1 MHLSFRL
8 DTQYCS
14 LISNGMKLVIVE
26 SPTKAKTIS
35 QYLGDEYVVRSSYG
49 HVRDLPKSEL
59 GIDTE
64 KEFQPTYIIP
74 TKAKKNLTELK
85 KEAAKAD
92 TIILATDEDREGEAI
107 AWHLS
112 EALDI
117 KKLKKKN
124 SELKVQ
130 RIVFHEITK
139 HAIEHAIANPREVD
153 INLVNAQQA
162 RRVLDRLV
170 GYKLSPVLW
179 KRYYRGLSAGRVQS
193 VATRL
198 IVDRET
204 EINAFKP
211 DEYWTI
217 TATLLSADHKET
229 PIVAELTQHNGKALD
244 KFAIPNEITSRK
256 TVAALE
262 GAPYT
267 VAAVERT
274 ETSRMPHAPFTT
286 STLQQESNKRL
297 RYSSKQTMMFAQGL
311 YEAGYITYMRTDS
324 VNLAE
329 QSLAQA
335 KDFITTSYGATYH
348 KRRKFKSKSKNAQEA
363 HEAVRPTDP
372 TRTPEAM
379 ADTLSPQ
386 QHKLYDLIWRR
397 FMASQMSDAIFDA
410 ASIDITAKEYGFRAN
425 GSVLKF
431 DGWLKVLPSK
441 FEDNALPTVRTG
453 ETLALQELKPE
464 QHFTKPPARFNEAS
478 LIKTLE
484 KEGIGRPSTYAA
496 IISTIIARK
505 YVEKDRSRYFH
516 PTQIGTDVSTYLV
529 EQFPRIVDMQFT
541 SGMEDQLDE
550 IATGKRQW
558 VPTIRAFYAPLAL
571 NIKEKMT
578 EAQAAKESE
587 IEQTDKI
594 CDKCGSAMIV
604 KRGRFGKFIACSN
617 FPECKNIF
625 KEPKSTA
632 PVEKVGRVCPKD
644 GGELIYRAG
653 RFGKFIACVNFP
665 TCKHT
670 EKIKKDAATEPT
682 PDDAAAPESP
692 AVEMKSEE

>member
-1 MHLSFRL
+1 M
-8 DTQYCS
+8 
-14 LISNGMKLVIVE
+14 
-26 SPTKAKTIS
+26 
-35 QYLGDEYVVRSSYG
+35 RSSYG

-64 KEFQPTYIIP
+64 HEFAPTYIVP

-92 TIILATDEDREGEAI
+92 TVVLATDEDREGEAI
-107 AWHLS
+107 AWHLY
-112 EALDI
+112 EALGLA
-117 KKLKKKN
+117 KLRKKN
-124 SELKVQ
+124 KNLNIQ

-139 HAIEHAIANPREVD
+139 HAIEEAIAHPRDIDRHLVD
-153 INLVNAQQA
+153 AQQA

-198 IVDRET
+198 IVDRER
-204 EINAFKP
+204 EIEAFKP
-211 DEYWTI
+211 EEYWTI
-217 TATLLSADHKET
+217 TATLLSDDHKDI
-229 PIVAELTQHNGKALD
+229 PIIAELSQRDGKPLD
-244 KFAIPNEITSRK
+244 KFGIPDELTSK
-256 TVAALE
+256 KILAALD
-262 GAPYT
+262 GAPFT
-267 VAAVERT
+267 VTAVERT

-297 RYSSKQTMMFAQGL
+297 HYSSKQTMMFAQGL
-311 YEAGYITYMRTDS
+311 YESGYITYMRTDS
-324 VNLAE
+324 VSVAE
-329 QSLAQA
+329 QALAQSKA
-335 KDFITTSYGATYH
+335 FIESQYGANYY
-348 KRRKFKSKSKNAQEA
+348 KRRKFKTKSKSAQEA

-372 TRTPEAM
+372 QRTPEIM
-379 ADTLSPQ
+379 AASLSPQ
-386 QHKLYDLIWRR
+386 QLKLYDLIWRR
-397 FMASQMSDAIFDA
+397 FMASQMSDAVFDA
-410 ASIDITAKEYGFRAN
+410 TAIDIEVKSREPKVANYGFRAN

-441 FEDNALPTVRTG
+441 FEDNALPQVRSG

-464 QHFTKPPARFNEAS
+464 QHFTKPPARYNEAS

-496 IISTIIARK
+496 IISTIVLRK

-516 PTQIGTDVSTYLV
+516 PTQIGKDVNDYLV
-529 EQFPRIVDMQFT
+529 EQFPRIVDPKFT
-541 SGMEDQLDE
+541 AGMEDQLDD
-550 IATGKRQW
+550 IANGNRQW

-571 NIKEKMT
+571 GIKEKMT
-578 EAQAAKESE
+578 EAQAAKDKE
-587 IEQTDKI
+587 IETTDKI
-594 CDKCGSAMIV
+594 CDKCGSPMVV

-632 PVEKVGRVCPKD
+632 PVEKIGRTCPKD
-644 GGELIYRAG
+644 GGELIYRIG
-653 RFGKFIACVNFP
+653 RFGKFIACENFP
-665 TCKHT
+665 KCKHT
-670 EKIKKDAATEPT
+670 EKIKKAESEVATEPEKT
-682 PDDAAAPESP
+682 E
-692 AVEMKSEE
+692 

>member
-1 MHLSFRL
+1 
-8 DTQYCS
+8 
-14 LISNGMKLVIVE
+14 MKLVIVE

-35 QYLGDEYVVRSSYG
+35 QYLGDEFVVRSSYG

-64 KEFQPTYIIP
+64 HEFTPTYIVP

-85 KEAAKAD
+85 KEAAKAE
-92 TIILATDEDREGEAI
+92 TIVLATDEDREGEAI
-107 AWHLS
+107 AWHLF
-112 EALDI
+112 EALGLA
-117 KKLKKKN
+117 KLKKKN
-124 SELKVQ
+124 KDLKIQ

-139 HAIEHAIANPREVD
+139 TAIEHAIEHPRDLDKHLVD
-153 INLVNAQQA
+153 AQQA

-198 IVDRET
+198 IVDRER
-204 EINAFKP
+204 EIEAFKP
-211 DEYWTI
+211 QEYWTI
-217 TATLLSADHKET
+217 TATLLSDDHKDI
-229 PIVAELTQHNGKALD
+229 PILADLSQRDGKTLD
-244 KFAIPNEITSRK
+244 KFGVPDELESRK
-256 TVAALE
+256 IIAALE
-262 GAPYT
+262 GADFT
-267 VAAVERT
+267 VAAVDRT

-297 RYSSKQTMMFAQGL
+297 HYSSKQTMMFAQGL
-311 YEAGYITYMRTDS
+311 YEAGFITYMRTDS
-324 VNLAE
+324 VNVAE
-329 QSLAQA
+329 QALVGAKTFIEAQ
-335 KDFITTSYGATYH
+335 YGPSYH
-348 KRRKFKSKSKNAQEA
+348 KRRKFKTKSKSAQEA

-372 TRTPEAM
+372 ARTPEVM
-379 ADTLSPQ
+379 AATLSPQ
-386 QHKLYDLIWRR
+386 QYKLYDLIWRR
-397 FMASQMSDAIFDA
+397 FMASQMSDAVFDA
-410 ASIDITAKEYGFRAN
+410 TAIDITAKQFGFRAN

-441 FEDNALPTVRTG
+441 FEDNALPLVRTG

-464 QHFTKPPARFNEAS
+464 QHFTKPPARYNEAS

-496 IISTIIARK
+496 IISTIVMRK

-516 PTQIGTDVSTYLV
+516 PTQIGKDVNDYLV
-529 EQFPRIVDMQFT
+529 EQFPRIVDPKFT
-541 SGMEDQLDE
+541 AGLEDQLDD
-550 IATGKRQW
+550 IANGDRQW

-571 NIKEKMT
+571 GIKEKMAD
-578 EAQAAKESE
+578 AQAAKDKE
-587 IEQTDKI
+587 IETTDKI
-594 CDKCGSAMIV
+594 CDKCGSPMVV

-632 PVEKVGRVCPKD
+632 PVEKVGRVCPDD
-644 GGELIYRAG
+644 GGELIYRVG
-653 RFGKFIACVNFP
+653 RFGKFIACENFP
-665 TCKHT
+665 KCKHT
-670 EKIKKDAATEPT
+670 EKIKKDTAATA
-682 PDDAAAPESP
+682 DDA
-692 AVEMKSEE
+692 VEIATK

>member
-1 MHLSFRL
+1 
-8 DTQYCS
+8 
-14 LISNGMKLVIVE
+14 MKLVIVE

-35 QYLGDEYVVRSSYG
+35 QYLGDDFVVLSSYG

-64 KEFQPTYIIP
+64 HEFAPTYIVP
-74 TKAKKNLTELK
+74 TKAKKNLTLLK
-85 KEAAKAD
+85 KEVAKAD
-92 TIILATDEDREGEAI
+92 TIVLATDEDREGEAI
-107 AWHLS
+107 AWHLY
-112 EALDI
+112 EALGLA
-117 KKLKKKN
+117 KLKKKN
-124 SELKVQ
+124 KDLKIQ

-139 HAIEHAIANPREVD
+139 QAIEHAIANPRDIDRHLVD
-153 INLVNAQQA
+153 AQQA

-198 IVDRET
+198 IVDRER
-204 EINAFKP
+204 EIEAFKP
-211 DEYWTI
+211 AEYWTI
-217 TATLLSADHKET
+217 TATLLSDEHKDL
-229 PIVAELTQHNGKALD
+229 PIIAQLTARDGKPLD
-244 KFAIPNEITSRK
+244 KFDIPDEITSK
-256 TVAALE
+256 KILAALD
-262 GAPYT
+262 GSPFT

-297 RYSSKQTMMFAQGL
+297 HYSSKQTMMFAQGL

-324 VNLAE
+324 VSVSE
-329 QSLAQA
+329 QSLGQSKA
-335 KDFITTSYGATYH
+335 FIESQYGANYY
-348 KRRKFKSKSKNAQEA
+348 KRRKFKTKSKSAQEA

-372 TRTPEAM
+372 ERTPEVM
-379 ADTLSPQ
+379 AASLSPQ
-386 QHKLYDLIWRR
+386 QLKVYDLIWRR
-397 FMASQMSDAIFDA
+397 FLASQMADAVFDA
-410 ASIDITAKEYGFRAN
+410 TAIDIGATSYKLPTVSYGFRAN

-441 FEDNALPTVRTG
+441 FEDNDLPLVRSG

-464 QHFTKPPARFNEAS
+464 QHFTKPPPRYNEAS

-496 IISTIIARK
+496 IISTIILRK

-516 PTQIGTDVSTYLV
+516 PTQIGLDVNDYLV
-529 EQFPRIVDMQFT
+529 EQFPRIVDPKFT
-541 SGMEDQLDE
+541 SGMEDQLDD
-550 IATGKRQW
+550 IAAGTRQW

-571 NIKEKMT
+571 GIKEKM
-578 EAQAAKESE
+578 EQAQVSKDSE
-587 IEQTDKI
+587 VETTDKT
-594 CDKCGSAMIV
+594 CDKCGSPMVV

-617 FPECKNIF
+617 FPTCKNIL

-665 TCKHT
+665 KCKHT
-670 EKIKKDAATEPT
+670 EKIAK
-682 PDDAAAPESP
+682 DAAAPEESKVDT
-692 AVEMKSEE
+692 ATKEL

>member
-1 MHLSFRL
+1 
-8 DTQYCS
+8 
-14 LISNGMKLVIVE
+14 MKLVIVE

-35 QYLGDEYVVRSSYG
+35 QYLGDDFVVRSSYG

-64 KEFQPTYIIP
+64 HEFAPTYIVP

-92 TIILATDEDREGEAI
+92 TIVLATDEDREGEAI
-107 AWHLS
+107 AWHLY
-112 EALDI
+112 EALGLP
-117 KKLKKKN
+117 KLKKKN
-124 SELKVQ
+124 KDLKIQ

-139 HAIEHAIANPREVD
+139 SAIEHAIEHPRDLDQHLVD
-153 INLVNAQQA
+153 AQQA

-198 IVDRET
+198 IVDRER
-204 EINAFKP
+204 EIEAFKP
-211 DEYWTI
+211 QEYWTV
-217 TATLLSADHKET
+217 TATLLSDDHKDI
-229 PIVAELTQHNGKALD
+229 PIIAELAQRDGKPLD
-244 KFAIPNEITSRK
+244 KFAIHDELESRK
-256 TVAALE
+256 TIAALE
-262 GAPYT
+262 GT
-267 VAAVERT
+267 TFVVANVERT

-297 RYSSKQTMMFAQGL
+297 HYSSKQTMMFAQGL

-324 VNLAE
+324 VSVAE
-329 QSLAQA
+329 QALAQS
-335 KDFITTSYGATYH
+335 KTFIESQYGANYYR
-348 KRRKFKSKSKNAQEA
+348 RRKFKTKSKSAQEA

-372 TRTPEAM
+372 SRTPELM
-379 ADTLSPQ
+379 ASALSPQ
-386 QHKLYDLIWRR
+386 QLKLYDLIWRR
-397 FMASQMSDAIFDA
+397 FMASQMADAVFDA
-410 ASIDITAKEYGFRAN
+410 TAIDITAKNYGFRAN

-441 FEDNALPTVRTG
+441 FEDNALPLVRAD
-453 ETLALQELKPE
+453 EQLALQELKPE
-464 QHFTKPPARFNEAS
+464 QHFTKPPARYNEAS

-516 PTQIGTDVSTYLV
+516 PTQIGKDVNDYLV
-529 EQFPRIVDMQFT
+529 EQFPRIVDLKFT
-541 SGMEDQLDE
+541 SGMEDQLDD
-550 IATGKRQW
+550 IAAGSRQW

-571 NIKEKMT
+571 GIKEKMAD
-578 EAQAAKESE
+578 AQAAKEKE
-587 IEQTDKI
+587 IETTDKI
-594 CDKCGSAMIV
+594 CDKCGSPMVV

-617 FPECKNIF
+617 FPDCKNIL

-632 PVEKVGRVCPKD
+632 PPEKVGRTCPED
-644 GGELIYRAG
+644 GGELIYRVG
-653 RFGKFIACVNFP
+653 RFGKFIACENFP
-665 TCKHT
+665 KCKHT
-670 EKIKKDAATEPT
+670 EKIPKGTV
-682 PDDAAAPESP
+682 APEEPNAEP
-692 AVEMKSEE
+692 AA

>member
-1 MHLSFRL
+1 
-8 DTQYCS
+8 
-14 LISNGMKLVIVE
+14 MKLVIVE
-26 SPTKAKTIS
+26 SPTKARTIS

-64 KEFQPTYIIP
+64 KEFQPTYIVP

-117 KKLKKKN
+117 KKLTKKN
-124 SELKVQ
+124 KDLKVQ

-139 HAIEHAIANPREVD
+139 HAIEHAIEHPREVD

-198 IVDRET
+198 IVDRER
-204 EINAFKP
+204 EITAFKP
-211 DEYWTI
+211 DEYWTL
-217 TATLLSADHKET
+217 TATLISADHKDV
-229 PIVAELTQHNGKALD
+229 PIIAELTQRDGKALD
-244 KFAIPNEITSRK
+244 KFAIPDEITSKK
-256 TVAALE
+256 TILALE
-262 GAPYT
+262 GASYV
-267 VAAVERT
+267 VANVDRT

-286 STLQQESNKRL
+286 STLQQEANKRL

-324 VNLAE
+324 VNLSE
-329 QSLAQA
+329 QSMAQS
-335 KDFITTSYGATYH
+335 KTFIESTFGPSFY

-372 TRTPEAM
+372 ARTPESM
-379 ADTLSPQ
+379 ESTLSPQ

-397 FMASQMSDAIFDA
+397 FMASQMADAIFDA
-410 ASIDITAKEYGFRAN
+410 TAIDITAKNYGFRAN

-441 FEDNALPTVRTG
+441 FEDNALPLVKSDQV
-453 ETLALQELKPE
+453 LALEELKPE

-484 KEGIGRPSTYAA
+484 KEGIGRPSTYAS

-516 PTQIGTDVSTYLV
+516 PTQIGLDVSDYLV
-529 EQFPRIVDMQFT
+529 EQFPRIVDMKFT

-550 IATGKRQW
+550 IASGDRQW

-578 EAQAAKESE
+578 EAQAAKDSE
-587 IEQTDKI
+587 VETTDKT
-594 CDKCGSAMIV
+594 CDKCGSTMVV

-670 EKIKKDAATEPT
+670 EKIKKDATA
-682 PDDAAAPESP
+682 DDAPAPETP
-692 AVEMKSEE
+692 AEEPKAE